1 LRNPVSIAFPGVA
14 NESSIRVSS
23 EGAELQR
30 ISGLTYSV
38 VPGPETQVRITVSG
52 TINDETVVDR
62 DGNIFDVEDAPPAE
76 GSISVTEGGETFLY
90 CAEEDCSFEIP
101 PFDLIEGTVQGV
113 KPSWFKYDYSIN
125 VFRFSVKVGDLPET
139 EISGNKISS
148 DNNVVRYIN
157 NANPGTIVTIK
168 ILSAEKNDAGFK
180 SPQDVK
186 QFKLQI
192 R

>member
-1 LRNPVSIAFPGVA
+1 
-14 NESSIRVSS
+14 
-23 EGAELQR
+23 
-30 ISGLTYSV
+30 
-38 VPGPETQVRITVSG
+38 
-52 TINDETVVDR
+52 
-62 DGNIFDVEDAPPAE
+62 
-76 GSISVTEGGETFLY
+76 
-90 CAEEDCSFEIP
+90 
-101 PFDLIEGTVQGV
+101 
-113 KPSWFKYDYSIN
+113 
-125 VFRFSVKVGDLPET
+125 LPET
-139 EISGNKISS
+139 EISGNKISA